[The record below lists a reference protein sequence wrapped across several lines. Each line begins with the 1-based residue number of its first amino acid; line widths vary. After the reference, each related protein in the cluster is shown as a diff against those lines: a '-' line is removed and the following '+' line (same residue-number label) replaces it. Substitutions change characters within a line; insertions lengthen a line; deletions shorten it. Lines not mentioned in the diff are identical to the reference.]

1 MKRKLLLLSVLV
13 ICVAIA
19 AVGTLAFFNTKAVAH
34 NVITTGGVNI
44 ELHEYA
50 DEACKTDYNTN
61 KTGIMPGM
69 TVDKYARIAL
79 AEGSA
84 DAWVRV
90 KFEKKITFA
99 AGNEHAQGKTPD
111 LDLVEL
117 TMPEGWIAGN
127 DGWYYLEAPLTSNTP
142 VFALNS
148 VTFDVAMGN
157 EYQGATATVDIVA
170 EAVQKANSGDTI
182 KDDIF
187 WPASGTGVVSG
198 VTG

>member
-13 ICVAIA
+13 ICAAIA

-34 NVITTGGVNI
+34 NVITTGGVDI

-50 DEACKTDYNTN
+50 DKACTTDYDTN

-99 AGNEHAQGKTPD
+99 AGNEHAQGKTPN

-117 TMPEGWIAGN
+117 TRPEGWIAGN

-142 VFALNS
+142 VFALTS
-148 VTFDVAMGN
+148 VKFDVAMGN

-170 EAVQKANSGDTI
+170 QAVQTANNGET
-182 KDDIF
+182 F
-187 WPASGTGVVSG
+187 TEATGWPEA
-198 VTG
+198 

>member
-13 ICVAIA
+13 ICAAIA

-34 NVITTGGVNI
+34 NVITTGGVDI

-50 DEACKTDYNTN
+50 DKACTTDYDTN

-117 TMPEGWIAGN
+117 TMSLYAKKKKTEAQKRKFGAIDERYMKRAEDLLFGELSAA
-127 DGWYYLEAPLTSNTP
+127 LEIPKG
-142 VFALNS
+142 
-148 VTFDVAMGN
+148 DVRQ
-157 EYQGATATVDIVA
+157 YIHDRLQG
-170 EAVQKANSGDTI
+170 KL
-182 KDDIF
+182 
-187 WPASGTGVVSG
+187 
-198 VTG
+198 

>member
-1 MKRKLLLLSVLV
+1 MKRKLLLLSVMV
-13 ICVAIA
+13 ICIAIA
-19 AVGTLAFFNTKAVAH
+19 AVGTLAYFNTEAVAH

-50 DEACKTDYNTN
+50 DKACTTDYDTN

-90 KFEKKITFA
+90 RFEKKITFA
-99 AGNEHAQGKTPD
+99 AGNEHAEGKTPN

-117 TMPEGWIAGN
+117 TIPEGWSDGR

-142 VFALNS
+142 VFALTS
-148 VTFDVAMGN
+148 VTFNKDMGN

-170 EAVQKANSGDTI
+170 QAVQKANNGDSALTA
-182 KDDIF
+182 KG
-187 WPASGTGVVSG
+187 WPKLETGVVSG

>member
-1 MKRKLLLLSVLV
+1 MKRKLLLLSVMV
-13 ICVAIA
+13 ICIAIA
-19 AVGTLAFFNTKAVAH
+19 AVGTLAYYNTNAVAH

-50 DEACKTDYNTN
+50 DEACTTDYDTN

-79 AEGSA
+79 AEDSA

-99 AGNEHAQGKTPD
+99 AGNEHAEGKTPN

-117 TMPEGWIAGN
+117 TIPEGWSDGR

-142 VFALNS
+142 VFALTS
-148 VTFDVAMGN
+148 VTFNKTMGN

-170 EAVQKANSGDTI
+170 QAVQTANNGETVMDA
-182 KDDIF
+182 KG
-187 WPASGTGVVSG
+187 WPNA
-198 VTG
+198 